1 MKKLLTIILTL
12 GIVYGCSEGFTEID
26 PKGSLN
32 AGLLSNEDGVDL
44 LLAGAYAMLTGQR
57 VRGFCKFILA
67 TMLQPTYTLPRMIS
81 QVFGRK

>member
-32 AGLLSNEDGVDL
+32 AGLLSND
-44 LLAGAYAMLTGQR
+44 
-57 VRGFCKFILA
+57 
-67 TMLQPTYTLPRMIS
+67 QPECWS
-81 QVFGRK
+81 FK